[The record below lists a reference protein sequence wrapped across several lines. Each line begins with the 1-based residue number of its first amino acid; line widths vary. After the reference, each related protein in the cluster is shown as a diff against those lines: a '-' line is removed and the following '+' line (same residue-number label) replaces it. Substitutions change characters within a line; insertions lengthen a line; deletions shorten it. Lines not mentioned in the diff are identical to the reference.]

1 MDEDA
6 PITPITGPN
15 IDAEGRLTYM
25 GEDGRRYVVM
35 DGDERDETSS
45 AAVMEA
51 LRSAGPLFEEIET
64 LCQGWVDEVSDAALT
79 RAEAIALLLATLE
92 TALFELV
99 RDRIAAAACCAP
111 VRHVYPNIDVPSV
124 TLCCLVCVGWAPQ
137 MCPA

>member
-25 GEDGRRYVVM
+25 GEDGRRYVVV

-51 LRSAGPLFEEIET
+51 LRSAGALFEEIET
-64 LCQGWVDEVSDAALT
+64 LCQGWVDEVSDEALT
-79 RAEAIALLLATLE
+79 RAEAVALLLATLE
-92 TALFELV
+92 TLLDNE
-99 RDRIAAAACCAP
+99 
-111 VRHVYPNIDVPSV
+111 N
-124 TLCCLVCVGWAPQ
+124 
-137 MCPA
+137 